1 MSALELMSQ
10 PGLIVSSSEKLRDVL
25 NKMRE
30 ANQWVVPV
38 VNNKKLVGILSFKDL
53 IRRRVNLETKII
65 NVSSPVV
72 SLSKK
77 DDFTKIIVKFYT
89 TKVRAIP
96 VVDDSKNLLGMISR
110 EQVISY
116 LLNTNQ
122 LDSGKAREFM
132 SSPPLSLNPEDS
144 VAKARW
150 NMVRDN
156 VSRLPVLEEKK
167 LVGIVTTRDIVN
179 ALYVPLSERKR
190 SSILTEEERIM
201 ASPVKE
207 IMTSPV
213 ITVNGTDSLREVAQK
228 LLKYKISGAPVMEGD
243 FVAGVISGIDLIKS
257 LQSKF
262 QLSMPI
268 EAKLTTGLRN
278 KELKA
283 QLDGVLE
290 RYMSKIERFI
300 DVNNFRVSFKEEASS
315 QGKPLY
321 KVSVNVST
329 KIGNFIANESDR
341 DPVAAVKRAVDTLE
355 QRLIKKLKRIQE
367 KKGDKEEVI

>member
-1 MSALELMSQ
+1 MSASELMAN
-10 PGLIVSSSEKLRDVL
+10 VSLVASSNDKLRDIL

-38 VNNKKLVGILSFKDL
+38 VNNKKLVGILSFKEL
-53 IRRRVNLETKII
+53 IRRRVNLETRVI
-65 NVSSPVV
+65 NVSSPII

-77 DDFTKIIVKFYT
+77 DDFTQVVVKFYT
-89 TKVRAIP
+89 TKARAIP
-96 VVDDSKNLLGMISR
+96 VVDDSRNLLGMITR
-110 EQVISY
+110 ETVISY
-116 LLNTNQ
+116 LLNSGQ
-122 LDSGKAREFM
+122 LDTGKAREYM
-132 SSPPLSLNPEDS
+132 SSPPVTLTAEDS

-150 NMVRDN
+150 SMVRDN
-156 VSRLPVLEEKK
+156 ISRIPILEEKK

-179 ALYVPLSERKR
+179 ALYVPLSEKKR
-190 SSILTEEERIM
+190 ASILNEEERVM

-207 IMTSPV
+207 IMNSPV
-213 ITVNGTDSLREVAQK
+213 ITVTGSESLKQVAEK
-228 LLKYKISGAPVMEGD
+228 LLKNKISGAPVMEGD
-243 FVAGVISGIDLIKS
+243 FVSGVISGVDIIKS
-257 LQSKF
+257 LEHKF

-290 RYMSKIERFI
+290 RYLSKLEKFV

-315 QGKPLY
+315 QGRPLY
-321 KVSVNVST
+321 RVSVNIST
-329 KIGNFIANESDR
+329 KIGNFVANDSDR
-341 DPVAAVKRAVDTLE
+341 DPVAAVKRAVDILE

-367 KKGDKEEVI
+367 KKGDKEGAI

>member
-213 ITVNGTDSLREVAQK
+213 ITVNGTDSLKEVAQK

-257 LQSKF
+257 L
-262 QLSMPI
+262 
-268 EAKLTTGLRN
+268 
-278 KELKA
+278 
-283 QLDGVLE
+283 
-290 RYMSKIERFI
+290 
-300 DVNNFRVSFKEEASS
+300 
-315 QGKPLY
+315 
-321 KVSVNVST
+321 
-329 KIGNFIANESDR
+329 
-341 DPVAAVKRAVDTLE
+341 
-355 QRLIKKLKRIQE
+355 
-367 KKGDKEEVI
+367 